1 MSHLQIFKF
10 SNRQIELIV
19 CKYLIPAIQFLLIY
33 FCAVNYAH
41 AHNWPLFKEVPVLR
55 ILIPFLIGIVLNLV
69 GLSFDNCILL
79 LLALMLIC
87 IALYKVLFKN
97 FNRQILFHF
106 VFLLLGYIHTYVHRE
121 DRYLDHFSNL
131 SRGQC
136 QIIINSIPEVKA
148 KSVKVFAK
156 VVREGDR
163 QVSGQVLLYFK
174 KDANAIELKYGDKIV
189 ANLVFKS
196 IENIPNS
203 NFDYRQYLANKQIF
217 QQAYI
222 KSDEWKLIARN
233 QGNYFVSI
241 AYRYRENCRVVLQKS
256 IQNFDAYA
264 VASALLIG
272 DDDDI
277 SKSVYKAYTDS
288 GTLHVLSVSGMH
300 VGVIYL
306 LLVTLFGKLER
317 NKYTKHFY
325 FLIMLILIW
334 LYSIL
339 SGSSASVF
347 RAATML
353 TVVIIGKWINGN
365 SPIYNS
371 LVLSMFALL
380 LYNPFY
386 LTDKGFILSYLAVFG
401 IVYLQPKILS
411 LSKVRNIIASKV
423 WEFTSVSIAA
433 QIMTLPVSLFLFG
446 KFPNYFILANWVVIP
461 LSTIAIYLSIA
472 QIVFQQWTVSL
483 QMISFCNEK
492 IICFMNDFLKSL
504 TNLKGA
510 VTNNISITAMEC
522 FLFYWMLFVLVDW
535 LTTKRYN
542 SLLLFLS
549 CYTLLLVINL
559 VFEIQALQLAQL
571 ESFIHTNSFL
581 GVF

>member
-1 MSHLQIFKF
+1 M
-10 SNRQIELIV
+10 
-19 CKYLIPAIQFLLIY
+19 
-33 FCAVNYAH
+33 NYTH
-41 AHNWPLFKEVPVLR
+41 AHQWPVFKAVPVLR
-55 ILIPFLIGIVLNLV
+55 ILIPFILGIVLNLI
-69 GLSFDNCILL
+69 GITFDNILWLVCGL
-79 LLALMLIC
+79 LFIF
-87 IALYKVLFKN
+87 IVLYKLFFN
-97 FNRQILFHF
+97 IINRQILFHF
-106 VFLLLGYIHTYVHRE
+106 VFVLLGYIHTCAHRE
-121 DRYLDHFSNL
+121 NCYSDNFSNF
-131 SRGQC
+131 SKGQF
-136 QIIINSIPEVKA
+136 QFIINSIPEVKA
-148 KSVKVFAK
+148 KSVKAFAK
-156 VVREGDR
+156 VIRVGDCNS
-163 QVSGQVLLYFK
+163 SGQVLLYFK
-174 KDANAIELKYGDKIV
+174 KDSASINLKYGDKIS
-189 ANLVFKS
+189 ANLIYKT

-222 KSDEWKLIARN
+222 KSGEWKLVARN
-233 QGNYFVSI
+233 QGNYFVSL
-241 AYRYRENCRVVLQKS
+241 AYQYREKCRIVLQSSLKN
-256 IQNFDAYA
+256 QEAFA

-277 SKSVYKAYTDS
+277 SKAVYKAYTDS

-325 FLIMLILIW
+325 FLIMLIVIW
-334 LYSIL
+334 LYSVL

-353 TVVIIGKWINGN
+353 TVVITGKWINGN

-411 LSKVRNIIASKV
+411 LRKVRNIIAYKV

-433 QIMTLPVSLFLFG
+433 QIMTLPVSLYLFG
-446 KFPNYFILANWVVIP
+446 KFPNYFIIANWIVIP

-472 QIVFQQWTVSL
+472 QIVFQKWLTALSV
-483 QMISFCNEK
+483 ISFCNEK
-492 IICFMNDFLKSL
+492 IICFMNDFLKLL

-510 VTNNISITAMEC
+510 VTNNVSISAFEC
-522 FLFYWMLFVLVDW
+522 FLFYWMLFVIVDW
-535 LTTKRYN
+535 LSTKRYN
-542 SLLLFLS
+542 SLMFFLS
-549 CYTLLLVINL
+549 GYAFMLLVNL
-559 VFEIQALQLAQL
+559 FSEIKSSQIAQL
-571 ESFIHTNSFL
+571 ESLIHANSFFS
-581 GVF
+581 VF

>member
-1 MSHLQIFKF
+1 M
-10 SNRQIELIV
+10 
-19 CKYLIPAIQFLLIY
+19 
-33 FCAVNYAH
+33 NYTH
-41 AHNWPLFKEVPVLR
+41 AHNWPLFKAVPVLR
-55 ILIPFLIGIVLNLV
+55 ILIPFLLGIVLNLV
-69 GLSFDNCILL
+69 GLSFENCILL
-79 LLALMLIC
+79 LLALMQIC
-87 IALYKVLFKN
+87 IVLYKVLFKF

-106 VFLLLGYIHTYVHRE
+106 VFVLLGYIHTYAHRE
-121 DRYLDHFSNL
+121 DHYSDHFSNL
-131 SRGQC
+131 SKGEC
-136 QIIINSIPEVKA
+136 QIIINSIPEMRA

-156 VVREGDR
+156 VVRVGDCNS
-163 QVSGQVLLYFK
+163 SGQILLYFK
-174 KDANAIELKYGDKIV
+174 KDAKALDLKYGDKIV

-203 NFDYRQYLANKQIF
+203 NFDYRQYLANKQIY
-217 QQAYI
+217 QQAHI
-222 KSDEWKLIARN
+222 KSSEWKLISRN
-233 QGNYFVSI
+233 QGSYFFSI
-241 AYRYRENCRVVLQKS
+241 AYRCRESCRVVLHNS
-256 IQNFDAYA
+256 IRNYDAYA

-353 TVVIIGKWINGN
+353 TVVIFGKWINGN

-380 LYNPFY
+380 LFNPFY

-411 LSKVRNIIASKV
+411 LSKVRNVIAYKV

-433 QIMTLPVSLFLFG
+433 QIMTLPVSLYLFG
-446 KFPNYFILANWVVIP
+446 KFPNYFIIANWVVIP

-472 QIVFQQWTVSL
+472 QIVFQQWTVAL

-522 FLFYWMLFVLVDW
+522 FLFYWMLIVIVDW
-535 LTTKRYN
+535 LSTKRYN

-549 CYTLLLVINL
+549 CYALLLVINL
-559 VFEIQALQLAQL
+559 VSEIQTLQLAQL
-571 ESFIHTNSFL
+571 ESFINTNSFL

>member
-1 MSHLQIFKF
+1 
-10 SNRQIELIV
+10 
-19 CKYLIPAIQFLLIY
+19 
-33 FCAVNYAH
+33 
-41 AHNWPLFKEVPVLR
+41 
-55 ILIPFLIGIVLNLV
+55 
-69 GLSFDNCILL
+69 
-79 LLALMLIC
+79 
-87 IALYKVLFKN
+87 
-97 FNRQILFHF
+97 
-106 VFLLLGYIHTYVHRE
+106 
-121 DRYLDHFSNL
+121 
-131 SRGQC
+131 
-136 QIIINSIPEVKA
+136 
-148 KSVKVFAK
+148 
-156 VVREGDR
+156 
-163 QVSGQVLLYFK
+163 
-174 KDANAIELKYGDKIV
+174 
-189 ANLVFKS
+189 
-196 IENIPNS
+196 
-203 NFDYRQYLANKQIF
+203 
-217 QQAYI
+217 
-222 KSDEWKLIARN
+222 
-233 QGNYFVSI
+233 
-241 AYRYRENCRVVLQKS
+241 VVLQKS
-256 IQNFDAYA
+256 IQNYDAYA

-334 LYSIL
+334 LYSVL

-411 LSKVRNIIASKV
+411 LSKVRNIIAFKV

-472 QIVFQQWTVSL
+472 QIVFQQWKVVL

-510 VTNNISITAMEC
+510 VTNNISITALEC

-535 LTTKRYN
+535 LSTKRYN

-581 GVF
+581 CIF

>member
-1 MSHLQIFKF
+1 VI
-10 SNRQIELIV
+10 R
-19 CKYLIPAIQFLLIY
+19 
-33 FCAVNYAH
+33 
-41 AHNWPLFKEVPVLR
+41 
-55 ILIPFLIGIVLNLV
+55 V
-69 GLSFDNCILL
+69 GGSQ
-79 LLALMLIC
+79 A
-87 IALYKVLFKN
+87 
-97 FNRQILFHF
+97 
-106 VFLLLGYIHTYVHRE
+106 
-121 DRYLDHFSNL
+121 
-131 SRGQC
+131 
-136 QIIINSIPEVKA
+136 
-148 KSVKVFAK
+148 
-156 VVREGDR
+156 
-163 QVSGQVLLYFK
+163 SGQILLYFK
-174 KDANAIELKYGDKIV
+174 KDSASINLKYGDKIS
-189 ANLVFKS
+189 ANLIFKT

-222 KSDEWKLIARN
+222 KSGEWKLVARN
-233 QGNYFVSI
+233 QGNYFVSL
-241 AYRYRENCRVVLQKS
+241 AYQYREKCRIVLQSSLKN
-256 IQNFDAYA
+256 QEAFA

-277 SKSVYKAYTDS
+277 STAVYKAYTDS

-334 LYSIL
+334 LYSFL

-353 TVVIIGKWINGN
+353 TVVITGKWINGN

-411 LSKVRNIIASKV
+411 LRKVSNIIAYKV

-433 QIMTLPVSLFLFG
+433 QIMTLPVSLYLFG
-446 KFPNYFILANWVVIP
+446 KFPNYFIIANWIVIP

-472 QIVFQQWTVSL
+472 QIVFQKWLTALSV
-483 QMISFCNEK
+483 ISFCNEK
-492 IICFMNDFLKSL
+492 IICFMNDFLKLL

-510 VTNNISITAMEC
+510 VTNNVGISALEC
-522 FLFYWMLFVLVDW
+522 FLFYWMLFVIVDW
-535 LTTKRYN
+535 LSTKRYN
-542 SLLLFLS
+542 SLLFFLS
-549 CYTLLLVINL
+549 GYALLLVVNL
-559 VFEIQALQLAQL
+559 VSEIQSSQIAQL
-571 ESFIHTNSFL
+571 ESLIHANSFFS
-581 GVF
+581 VF

>member
-1 MSHLQIFKF
+1 
-10 SNRQIELIV
+10 
-19 CKYLIPAIQFLLIY
+19 
-33 FCAVNYAH
+33 VNYTH
-41 AHNWPLFKEVPVLR
+41 AHNWPLFKAVPVLR
-55 ILIPFLIGIVLNLV
+55 ILIPFVLGIVLNLV
-69 GLSFDNCILL
+69 GLPFDNYVLL

-106 VFLLLGYIHTYVHRE
+106 VFLLLGYIHTNAHRE
-121 DRYLDHFSNL
+121 DNYLDHFSNL
-131 SRGQC
+131 SKGKY

-156 VVREGDR
+156 VIRVGDCNS
-163 QVSGQVLLYFK
+163 SGQLLLYFK
-174 KDANAIELKYGDKIV
+174 KDANAIDLNYGDKIV

-203 NFDYRQYLANKQIF
+203 NFDYRQYLANKQIY

-222 KSDEWKLIARN
+222 NSDEWKLIASN
-233 QGNYFVSI
+233 QGNHFVSI
-241 AYRYRENCRVVLQKS
+241 AYQCRESCRVVLHNS
-256 IQNFDAYA
+256 IRNYDAYA

-288 GTLHVLSVSGMH
+288 GTIHVLSVSGMH

-334 LYSIL
+334 LYSVL

-411 LSKVRNIIASKV
+411 LSKVRNVIASKV

-472 QIVFQQWTVSL
+472 QIVFQQWTVAL

-522 FLFYWMLFVLVDW
+522 FLFYSMLFVIVDW
-535 LTTKRYN
+535 LSTKRYN

-571 ESFIHTNSFL
+571 ESFINTNSFL

>member
-1 MSHLQIFKF
+1 
-10 SNRQIELIV
+10 
-19 CKYLIPAIQFLLIY
+19 
-33 FCAVNYAH
+33 
-41 AHNWPLFKEVPVLR
+41 
-55 ILIPFLIGIVLNLV
+55 
-69 GLSFDNCILL
+69 
-79 LLALMLIC
+79 
-87 IALYKVLFKN
+87 
-97 FNRQILFHF
+97 
-106 VFLLLGYIHTYVHRE
+106 VHRE
-121 DRYLDHFSNL
+121 DRYLDHFSL
-131 SRGQC
+131 FSKGQY

-148 KSVKVFAK
+148 KTVKVFAK
-156 VVREGDR
+156 VVRVGGN
-163 QVSGQVLLYFK
+163 QVSGHILLYFK
-174 KDANAIELKYGDKIV
+174 KDSKALDLKYGDKIV

-203 NFDYRQYLANKQIF
+203 NFDYRQYLSNKQIF
-217 QQAYI
+217 QQALI
-222 KSDEWKLIARN
+222 KSDDWKLIARN

-241 AYRYRENCRVVLQKS
+241 AYRYRESCRVVLQKS
-256 IQNFDAYA
+256 IQNYDAYA

-334 LYSIL
+334 LYSVL

-411 LSKVRNIIASKV
+411 LIKVRNVIAYKV

-472 QIVFQQWTVSL
+472 QIVFQKWLTALSV
-483 QMISFCNEK
+483 ISFCNEK
-492 IICFMNDFLKSL
+492 IICFMNDFLKLL

-522 FLFYWMLFVLVDW
+522 FLFYWMLFVIVDW
-535 LTTKRYN
+535 LSTKRYN

-549 CYTLLLVINL
+549 GYALLLVINL
-559 VFEIQALQLAQL
+559 VSEIQALQLAQL

-581 GVF
+581 CVF

>member
-1 MSHLQIFKF
+1 
-10 SNRQIELIV
+10 
-19 CKYLIPAIQFLLIY
+19 
-33 FCAVNYAH
+33 
-41 AHNWPLFKEVPVLR
+41 
-55 ILIPFLIGIVLNLV
+55 
-69 GLSFDNCILL
+69 
-79 LLALMLIC
+79 
-87 IALYKVLFKN
+87 
-97 FNRQILFHF
+97 
-106 VFLLLGYIHTYVHRE
+106 VHRE

>member
-1 MSHLQIFKF
+1 
-10 SNRQIELIV
+10 
-19 CKYLIPAIQFLLIY
+19 
-33 FCAVNYAH
+33 VNYTN
-41 AHNWPLFKEVPVLR
+41 AHNWPLFKAVPVLR
-55 ILIPFLIGIVLNLV
+55 ILIPFLLGIVLNLV
-69 GLSFDNCILL
+69 GLSFENCILL

-87 IALYKVLFKN
+87 IVIYKVFFKV

-106 VFLLLGYIHTYVHRE
+106 VFVLLGYIHTYTHRE
-121 DRYLDHFSNL
+121 NHYFDYFSNL
-131 SRGQC
+131 SKGEC

-156 VVREGDR
+156 VVRVGDCNS
-163 QVSGQVLLYFK
+163 SGLVLLYFK
-174 KDANAIELKYGDKIV
+174 KDVKALDLKYGDKIV
-189 ANLVFKS
+189 ANLVFKA
-196 IENIPNS
+196 IENIPYS
-203 NFDYRQYLANKQIF
+203 NFDYRQYLANKQIY
-217 QQAYI
+217 QQAHI
-222 KSDEWKLIARN
+222 KSSEWKLISRN
-233 QGNYFVSI
+233 QGSYFVSI
-241 AYRYRENCRVVLQKS
+241 AYRCRESCRVVLQKS
-256 IQNFDAYA
+256 IQNYDAYA

-306 LLVTLFGKLER
+306 LLMTLFGKLER

-353 TVVIIGKWINGN
+353 TVVIFGKWINGN

-380 LYNPFY
+380 LFNPFY

-411 LSKVRNIIASKV
+411 LIKVRNIIAFKV

-433 QIMTLPVSLFLFG
+433 QIMTLPISLFLFG

-472 QIVFQQWTVSL
+472 QIVFQQWTVAL
-483 QMISFCNEK
+483 QVISSCNEK

-510 VTNNISITAMEC
+510 VTNNISITVMEC
-522 FLFYWMLFVLVDW
+522 FLFYSMLFVIVDW
-535 LTTKRYN
+535 ISTKRYK

-549 CYTLLLVINL
+549 CYALLLVINL
-559 VFEIQALQLAQL
+559 VSEIQTLQLVQF
-571 ESFIHTNSFL
+571 ESFINTNSFL
-581 GVF
+581 CIF

>member
-1 MSHLQIFKF
+1 
-10 SNRQIELIV
+10 
-19 CKYLIPAIQFLLIY
+19 
-33 FCAVNYAH
+33 VNYTH
-41 AHNWPLFKEVPVLR
+41 AHNWPLFKAVPVLR
-55 ILIPFLIGIVLNLV
+55 ILIPFLLGIVLNLV
-69 GLSFDNCILL
+69 GLSFENCILL
-79 LLALMLIC
+79 LLALMQIC
-87 IALYKVLFKN
+87 IVLYKVLFKF

-106 VFLLLGYIHTYVHRE
+106 VFVLLGYIHTYAHRE
-121 DRYLDHFSNL
+121 DHYSDHFSNL
-131 SRGQC
+131 SKGEC
-136 QIIINSIPEVKA
+136 QIIINSIPEMRA

-156 VVREGDR
+156 VVRVGDCNS
-163 QVSGQVLLYFK
+163 SGQILLYFK
-174 KDANAIELKYGDKIV
+174 KDAKALDLKYGDKIV

-203 NFDYRQYLANKQIF
+203 NFDYRQYLANKQIY
-217 QQAYI
+217 QQAHI
-222 KSDEWKLIARN
+222 KSSEWKLISRN
-233 QGNYFVSI
+233 QGSYFFSI
-241 AYRYRENCRVVLQKS
+241 AYRCRESCRVVLHNS
-256 IQNFDAYA
+256 IRNYDAYA

-353 TVVIIGKWINGN
+353 TVVIFGKWINGN

-380 LYNPFY
+380 LFNPFY

-411 LSKVRNIIASKV
+411 LSKVRNVIAYKV

-433 QIMTLPVSLFLFG
+433 QIMTLPVSLYLFG
-446 KFPNYFILANWVVIP
+446 KFPNYFIIANWVVIP

-472 QIVFQQWTVSL
+472 QIVFQQWTVAL

-522 FLFYWMLFVLVDW
+522 FLFYWMLIVIVDW
-535 LTTKRYN
+535 LSTKRYN

-549 CYTLLLVINL
+549 CYALLLVINL
-559 VFEIQALQLAQL
+559 VSEIQTLQLAQL
-571 ESFIHTNSFL
+571 ESFINTNSFL